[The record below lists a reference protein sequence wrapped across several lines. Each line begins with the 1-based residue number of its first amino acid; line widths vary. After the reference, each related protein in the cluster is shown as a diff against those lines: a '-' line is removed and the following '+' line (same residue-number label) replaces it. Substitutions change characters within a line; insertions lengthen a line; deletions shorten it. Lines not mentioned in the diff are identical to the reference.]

1 MKLTSSLCNERTS
14 STCTSSVLGISTH
27 VGCTRRPQWG
37 SLFCKHHQLPDP
49 PRMPEIR
56 EHKVIQGQVHFRYAG
71 SDAFLPLSEVDAAR
85 VRQYDSR
92 LALLDYAT
100 RDPARF
106 GAQRMPLDE
115 DVGNLF
121 VLFCLV
127 PRIVLHT
134 HTHTSVLIFQSYAF
148 NRPFVLQCQVML
160 GMHATD
166 YDAIQTCNCLKD
178 ERKRLA
184 VRRYAGVFV
193 VVLPCGHIV
202 VVRHLVGAEGLP
214 QVAVAFADAL
224 NATQGKKFLCY
235 DNACALA
242 RFCRNPIRAAHME
255 CFQHCRF
262 VLPESH
268 ARGHTACLDP
278 THTHYLPEV
287 RKAAHP
293 ELTGVNTEAQ
303 EHVFSWV
310 RWLTHVANP
319 MTPVRHRSF
328 FLLLILCLARNRYR
342 HVGLRMRATPRKR
355 RTWRIWPGVRQGAR
369 SAAVVEPNPQVQ
381 EANNMEAQP
390 ALPDQVA
397 NLGAAIPPPPPPPEP
412 LPGYLLN
419 LRDGKLHRLAS
430 LHRLACGA
438 SLPRQSRCLHSRD
451 EVQRSKLCLRNGCFS
466 PGAQP

>member
-1 MKLTSSLCNERTS
+1 M
-14 STCTSSVLGISTH
+14 
-27 VGCTRRPQWG
+27 W
-37 SLFCKHHQLPDP
+37 
-49 PRMPEIR
+49 
-56 EHKVIQGQVHFRYAG
+56 
-71 SDAFLPLSEVDAAR
+71 AAR
-85 VRQYDSR
+85 VVHSGGPCSANTTNSLILQGCQKSANTRSSR
-92 LALLDYAT
+92 GKYIFAMRA
-100 RDPARF
+100 P
-106 GAQRMPLDE
+106 M
-115 DVGNLF
+115 
-121 VLFCLV
+121 LFCPS
-127 PRIVLHT
+127 PRLTQPVCGNMILAWLCWTICHQRPCTVRCPAYAPGRRCRELIRSFLSGSTHCFA

-148 NRPFVLQCQVML
+148 NRPFVLQCQVLL

-328 FLLLILCLARNRYR
+328 FLLLCLARNRYR
-342 HVGLRMRATPRKR
+342 LVGLRMRATPRKR